1 MLLVGL
7 LAALHTLAVPHV
19 FSTWQ
24 QYALQKAV
32 FKLSSALSV
41 QYW

>member
-7 LAALHTLAVPHV
+7 LAVLPTQAVLHV

-32 FKLSSALSV
+32 SKLGSALSA